1 MPKADLEQLIRQQ
14 EQPMSVTPE
23 AWSGWRNAL
32 VVEPLK
38 QWLRNEVAV

>member
-1 MPKADLEQLIRQQ
+1 MPKADLEQLIRQH

-38 QWLRNEVAV
+38 QWLRNEMPV